1 MELNWGLAIAIYL
14 YVAAMAGGAYV
25 AAALCCIFGPKETR
39 KATCYGYIYAIPL
52 LIIGAI
58 ALIVDLGQPTRF
70 LNLLALFKFN
80 SPMSAGAWGLL
91 FFGFFCVLGTI
102 FTLGEGKE
110 GGFWGTLYKWIEAL
124 VPREGVAAIGALVAV
139 FLMAYTGTLLNS
151 TSVPMWSETPLLSGL
166 FLASGVSTG
175 VALMLVLNRTIT
187 GLPQMY
193 ALEELDNIAII
204 TELVLLVL
212 MILMLRME
220 TGPDGHSLS
229 HALVS
234 GKLGTWFWIGAV
246 VVGMILP
253 LILNFLSGL
262 RGKEAGKAPSL
273 ISPILILIGGFI
285 LRVVIVYAGQAGLG

>member
-39 KATCYGYIYAIPL
+39 KATCYGYVYAIPL

-58 ALIVDLGQPTRF
+58 ALIVDLGQPARF

-80 SPMSAGAWGLL
+80 SPMSSGAWALL
-91 FFGFFCVLGTI
+91 FFGFFCILGTI

-110 GGFWGTLYKWIEAL
+110 GGFWGTLYRWIEAL
-124 VPREGVAAIGALVAV
+124 VPREAVAAIGALFAV
-139 FLMAYTGTLLNS
+139 FLMAYTGTLLNA

-175 VALMLVLNRTIT
+175 VALMLVLNRSIT
-187 GLPQMY
+187 GLPQLY
-193 ALEELDNIAII
+193 ALEELDNVAII
-204 TELVLLVL
+204 MELALLAL
-212 MILMLRME
+212 MILMLRRE
-220 TGPDGHSLS
+220 IGPDGHSLS

-246 VVGMILP
+246 IIGMILP
-253 LILNFLSGL
+253 LILNFISGL
-262 RGKEAGKAPSL
+262 TGKQAGKAPSL